1 MAKGWACWMMFM
13 LVLAIGPPEGFTQ
26 DFEPQHIHKTGR
38 LSFESPPDA
47 VFALLIPQ
55 GQQSLAPSWDIEHL
69 SPPSGDVVPGAT
81 FTKTHRHAGVQQV
94 WTVVEVDAP
103 RRLTY
108 AIFVAGL
115 ETWVF
120 QMDLRSDGQGKTRV
134 DVTHTIT
141 SLSAEANPAVQEFA
155 DTFASYLDSWG
166 AAIRRALKRGK

>member
-1 MAKGWACWMMFM
+1 M
-13 LVLAIGPPEGFTQ
+13 
-26 DFEPQHIHKTGR
+26 R
-38 LSFESPPDA
+38 
-47 VFALLIPQ
+47 
-55 GQQSLAPSWDIEHL
+55 
-69 SPPSGDVVPGAT
+69 GAR
-81 FTKTHRHAGVQQV
+81 FTKTHKHADVQQV

-120 QMDLRSDGQGKTRV
+120 QMDLRSGGQSKTIL
-134 DVTHTIT
+134 DVKHTIT

-166 AAIRRALKRGK
+166 AAIRRALERGR